1 MKTKILQDGD
11 ESFKVLVHESGEK
24 NSPVVLFSVGSG
36 GMPER
41 YSTLLNTLKKS
52 GCTIVAPC
60 FEQLTNHFPNKDE
73 LSLRARR
80 LSFSLKACTQPPAK
94 VIGVGHSI
102 GAATLIALAG
112 AEMQTRSREI
122 VDILPDNRL
131 MSLVILAAPTQF
143 FYAPGS
149 LDTVNIPIFAWVG
162 SEDDITPSTQTEWL
176 AQTIPDSKMVKV
188 RVVEGVDHFSFMD
201 QAPPHIAEPKIDKN
215 KFLRE
220 YSEAISKFALS
231 QKYITD

>member
-1 MKTKILQDGD
+1 MQTKIIQDGG
-11 ESFKVLVHESGEK
+11 EPFKVLVHESGEQ
-24 NSPVVLFSVGSG
+24 NSPVILFSVGSG

-41 YSTLLNTLKKS
+41 YSTLLDTLKKS
-52 GCTIVAPC
+52 GCTIIAPY
-60 FEQLTNHFPNKDE
+60 FEMLTNHFPNKIE

-80 LSFSLKACTQPPAK
+80 LSLSLKACTQPNSK
-94 VIGVGHSI
+94 VIGIGHSI

-131 MSLVILAAPTQF
+131 VSLVILAAPTKF

-162 SEDDITPSTQTEWL
+162 SEDEITSSAQTEWL
-176 AQTIPDSKMVKV
+176 AQTIPNPQMVEM
-188 RVVEGVDHFSFMD
+188 RVIEGGDHFSFMD
-201 QAPPHIAEPKIDKN
+201 QVPPHIAEPQIDKN
-215 KFLRE
+215 KFLQE
-220 YSEAISKFALS
+220 YSEEISKFALS
-231 QKYITD
+231 QKYVLD